1 MTAIIIFYCLKT
13 LPLCDFSVLKI
24 TMIENFDEFIGR
36 FKQGLKSLFHDES
49 NINELSLNRGLPD
62 NVWNGIMQMNPLS
75 VAIPTAFG
83 GRGTEV
89 KECLGILS
97 AASYEALPLSLT
109 FGINIALFLEP
120 LAKYGNPE
128 IQAPIFDKFM
138 KEQAMG
144 GLMITE
150 PDFGS
155 DALNMRTAYSET
167 ENGYKIKGVKHWQ
180 GLTGMADFWIIAAR
194 KSMQETDLAR
204 DVEFF
209 VTDNSIPEQ
218 KIKVEHYFNNLGLY
232 MIPYGLNTVDVEVP
246 ANQKLQQTSTGIKM
260 MLDILHRSR
269 LQFPGM
275 GMGFIQRML
284 DEAIAHTTQRKVGG
298 SPLVTMDSVRF
309 QLSRIQAAYTLA
321 SGMCAHSSAMSGIA
335 FDLAAEGVQANSMK
349 ALVTDLMQESAQ
361 ICVQLSGS
369 SGYKIDHI
377 AGRGIV
383 DSRPFQIFEGSNE
396 MLYTQISEM
405 VVKQMKKAK
414 MTNFA
419 EYLNSYGLTARVAPA
434 FKQHLDFE
442 MPAVLVQRQTVVL
455 GKVIARLVCLQYV
468 DEMVEKGFRKDLFDN
483 CLKHMRM
490 DIKKLTTDLSDYNNA
505 EPILEYQDDSQ
516 WSNFI

>member
-1 MTAIIIFYCLKT
+1 MT
-13 LPLCDFSVLKI
+13 
-24 TMIENFDEFIGR
+24 ENFDVFIDR
-36 FKQGLKSLFHDES
+36 FKGRLKSLFHDES
-49 NINELSLNRGLPD
+49 NINELSLSRGLPD
-62 NVWNGIMQMNPLS
+62 NVWSGIMEMNPLS
-75 VAIPTAFG
+75 VSIPKEFG
-83 GRGTEV
+83 GRGAEV
-89 KECLGILS
+89 RECLGILS

-128 IQAPIFDKFM
+128 IQGAIFEKFI

-150 PDFGS
+150 PDYGS
-155 DALNMRTAYSET
+155 DALNMRTSYSET
-167 ENGYKIKGVKHWQ
+167 ETGYSIKGQKHWQ
-180 GLTGMADFWIIAAR
+180 GLTGMADFWIVAAR
-194 KSMQETDLAR
+194 KKVQESDLAR

-209 VTDNSIPEQ
+209 VTDNSRPEQ
-218 KIKVEHYFNNLGLY
+218 KIVVEHYFNNLGLY
-232 MIPYGLNTVDVEVP
+232 MIPYGLNTVDVQVP
-246 ANQKLQQTSTGIKM
+246 HNQKLIQHSTGIKM

-284 DEAIAHTTQRKVGG
+284 DEALSHTTHRKVGG
-298 SPLVTMDSVRF
+298 QPLVVMDSVRF

-321 SGMCAHSSAMSGIA
+321 SGMCAHSSSMSGIA
-335 FDLAAEGVQANSMK
+335 FDVAGEGVQANSMK

-396 MLYTQISEM
+396 MLYTQISEIL
-405 VVKQMKKAK
+405 VKQMRKQKI
-414 MTNFA
+414 TNFSQFL
-419 EYLNSYGLTARVAPA
+419 ETFETTARVAPL
-434 FKQHLDFE
+434 FRKPLDFE
-442 MPAVLVQRQTVVL
+442 LSAVLVQRQTVVL
-455 GKVIARLVCLQYV
+455 GKIIARLVCLQYV
-468 DEMVEKGFRKDLFDN
+468 DEMVEKGFRRDLFEN
-483 CLKHMRM
+483 CVKHMRM
-490 DIKKLTTDLSDYNNA
+490 DIKKLSTDLSDYNNA
-505 EPILEYQDDSQ
+505 EPIIDYQEGSAWADY
-516 WSNFI
+516 I